1 MKLRTILST
10 LTLFG
15 SFLLGTLAQS
25 TPQNP
30 TPQNDLIEKTI
41 DAGNVRGVEIRTDL
55 GQVRIRGWE
64 NRYIAVRAKKLPG
77 SELSINQVGTDL
89 QFRPTGQRQGVE
101 YMDLYLP
108 ANLPVKAVT
117 LAADIVLQHI
127 SGPIYADTVSG
138 KIHLFENT
146 GKIQAVNNFGEIRLL
161 TAPDFAAQADLKSKS
176 GDIHITLQN
185 ESARVHAVTQGAI
198 FYNGAQRAAAGKKDS
213 VVDVGSGTAAPLQA
227 SSATGKIVIQTS
239 RPAPRNTA
247 AANSESR
254 LPAPAPQ
261 NRTQA
266 PSQTAESYP
275 RTADSYPQ
283 QSADNVAGRNYPG
296 DNQSPDGTTREK
308 KNYKVLGSTVDSGYA
323 IRANVDYINLNV
335 SVRDRSN
342 RSIPLLRKE
351 DFQVYEDGQLQ
362 QVEKLLSADV
372 PFSLLLL
379 MDVSG
384 STSGFE
390 DLMKEAAIN
399 FLRQLKPQ
407 DEVAVATFSSDVQML
422 SDFSNRRY
430 DAERAIESIR
440 SHGGTAFYDAL
451 DTSIHDYMSHVQ
463 GRKAIVVFTDGVD
476 NQMEGRG
483 SGSTTTF
490 NELIRGIQEIDTIIY
505 PIFLDTEGDASF
517 SSGGGFGRVL
527 GDILSGRTTGRSVRI
542 GGGGKRENYA
552 RAREELATIAEQ
564 TGGRMYSPRRPED
577 LHGVYRQIADDLRIQ
592 YTLSY
597 LSSNPSKDGKWRRI
611 QVRIQGH
618 PEYSARTRLGYYA
631 VDDSRRRA
639 DSRGRP

>member
-1 MKLRTILST
+1 MKPKTCIFALGLFCLLIFGGLSPT
-10 LTLFG
+10 T
-15 SFLLGTLAQS
+15 AQNAPS
-25 TPQNP
+25 
-30 TPQNDLIEKTI
+30 QNDLLEKTI
-41 DAGNVRGVEIRTDL
+41 DAANIQSVEVRTDL
-55 GQVRIRGWE
+55 GQIRIRGWE
-64 NRYIAVRAKKLPG
+64 NRSIAVRAKKLPG
-77 SELSINQVGTDL
+77 TELSINQLGTEL
-89 QFRPTGQRQGVE
+89 QLRPTGQRQGVE

-108 ANLPVKAVT
+108 ANLSVKVIT
-117 LAADIVLQHI
+117 LAADIVLQQI
-127 SGPIYADTVSG
+127 NGPIYADTVSG
-138 KIHLFENT
+138 KIHLFENK
-146 GKIQAVNNFGEIRLL
+146 GKIQAVNNFGEIRIL
-161 TAPDFAAQADLKSKS
+161 TTPDFAAQAELKSKS
-176 GDIHITLQN
+176 GDIHITLGN

-198 FYNGAQRAAAGKKDS
+198 YYNGAQRAAAGKKES
-213 VVDVGSGTAAPLQA
+213 VVDVGGGATASLQA
-227 SSATGKIVIQTS
+227 SSNTGKIVIQAS
-239 RPAPRNTA
+239 RPAGQSTVARN
-247 AANSESR
+247 NER
-254 LPAPAPQ
+254 RPAEPVADP
-261 NRTQA
+261 RTQA
-266 PSQTAESYP
+266 SSRPAEP
-275 RTADSYPQ
+275 YPQ
-283 QSADNVAGRNYPG
+283 QAADNSGDRNYPSGSQSAEGTSG
-296 DNQSPDGTTREK
+296 DK

-323 IRANVDYINLNV
+323 IRTNVDYINLNV

-342 RSIPLLRKE
+342 RSIPMLRKE
-351 DFQVYEDGQLQ
+351 DFLVYEDGQPQ
-362 QVEKLLSADV
+362 QVDKLLAADV

-430 DAERAIESIR
+430 DAERAIQSIR

-451 DTSIHDYMSHVQ
+451 DASIHDYMTHVK

-505 PIFLDTEGDASF
+505 PIFLDTEGNSSF
-517 SSGGGFGRVL
+517 SSGGGLGRVL
-527 GDILSGRTTGRSVRI
+527 ADILSGGGTGRSVRI
-542 GGGGKRENYA
+542 GGGGKREYYE
-552 RAREELATIAEQ
+552 RAHQELAAIAEQ
-564 TGGRMYSPRRPED
+564 TGGRLYAPHKPED
-577 LHGVYRQIADDLRIQ
+577 LNGVYRQIADDLRIQ

-597 LSSNPSKDGKWRRI
+597 LSSNPVKDGRWRRI

-618 PEYSARTRLGYYA
+618 PEYAARTRLGYYA
-631 VDDSRRRA
+631 VDETRRRA